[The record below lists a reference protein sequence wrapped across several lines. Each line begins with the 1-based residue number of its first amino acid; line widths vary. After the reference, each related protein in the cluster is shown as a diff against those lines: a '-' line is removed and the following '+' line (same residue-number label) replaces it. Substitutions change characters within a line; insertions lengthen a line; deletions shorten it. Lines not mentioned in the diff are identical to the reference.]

1 MAWNLV
7 WNRSRVL
14 VGSWWALLM
23 CEPKRKQFA
32 FPPNEKTI
40 FIWPT
45 IILQM
50 KEWNRKAKQKIL
62 LENKNSWISLGL
74 YVSKNIQ

>member
-1 MAWNLV
+1 MAWNLG

-50 KEWNRKAKQKIL
+50 KEWKKGKT
-62 LENKNSWISLGL
+62 
-74 YVSKNIQ
+74 KNIT